1 MYLLNNINFNEDQ
14 LDALREFVNIA
25 LGDATANV
33 AELLSAFATMHVPTI
48 DICSNDELIPKI
60 EAELNGVSKYYV
72 TKQLFTG
79 KFGGECM
86 FIMKDSSAKNLGDY
100 LYDDVSPSEDDI
112 YDAVIELTNILCS
125 TIISRLTEEL
135 GTQVQFFVPCAHCV
149 NKKHIIEYEDIKH
162 YHKIIIISTILDFK
176 DQKINGCIYILTKD
190 EALDSLKKL
199 IDNKLEE
206 LLA

>member
-1 MYLLNNINFNEDQ
+1 MRILNDISFNEDQ
-14 LDALREFVNIA
+14 LDALREFMNIA

-48 DICSNDELIPKI
+48 EICNSNELIPKI
-60 EAELNGVSKYYV
+60 EEELSRVSKYYV

-86 FIMKDSSAKNLGDY
+86 FIMKDNSAKNLGKY
-100 LYDDVSPSEDDI
+100 LYDEISPSEDDI

-135 GTQVQFFVPCAHCV
+135 GTQVQFFVPCAQRV
-149 NKKHIIEYEDIKH
+149 DKKNIIDYEDIKH
-162 YHKIIIISTILDFK
+162 YHKIIIISTLLDFK
-176 DQKINGCIYILTKD
+176 DQKIKGCIYIMTKD
-190 EALDSLKKL
+190 EALNSLKKL

-206 LLA
+206 LLG